1 MPRTKASGP
10 LRAAQVV
17 LVVVSLL
24 VLGGTGYAYSTLQSL
39 TDGLTRADVIAGSD
53 VPPLGEQNI
62 LMVGLD
68 TRTDAQGNPLPA
80 DVLSQLHAGGGD
92 DGGDTTDTMIVI
104 HIPAGGGQATAISI
118 PRDSYVQ
125 VSGGYGKHKIN
136 SAYTYGLVAEKNKLV
151 AQGESGT
158 QLETDSAQAG
168 AKTAI
173 DTVQKFTG
181 LTITHYA
188 AVNLAGFY
196 YLSQAV
202 GGVPVCLNKAVKDP
216 FSGANFPAG
225 EQTVGGAKALQFVR
239 QRHGLPNGDLDRI
252 KRQQVFMASMAKTIL
267 SAGTL
272 ADPGKLND
280 LIGAV
285 KKAVVVDSGWDIV
298 SFAQQ
303 LHGMSAGAIKFV
315 TVPVVNISLKTP
327 SDGDAV
333 EVDPAQ
339 VQQFVHQQ
347 LGTSEPAPAS
357 GQPAAGDANLSE
369 YTVDVRNASD
379 SSGLAGRVAD
389 KLEAAGYTKGV
400 VANATTRKTSIIFY
414 SHDQKDQATQIAQ
427 ALGSDIAVSPDTS
440 LTNDHFRVFLG
451 KDFEDSSGASS
462 TGGGAAAGSSG
473 SAQVQPAADVAPA
486 PAQAPP
492 PITANGVTCVN

>member
-1 MPRTKASGP
+1 MRRTKASGP

-17 LVVVSLL
+17 VVIVSLL

-39 TDGLTRADVIAGSD
+39 TDGLTRADVITGTD
-53 VPPLGEQNI
+53 QPPLGEQNI

-80 DVLSQLHAGGGD
+80 DVLSQLHAGGAD

-118 PRDSYVQ
+118 PRDSYVKIA
-125 VSGGYGKHKIN
+125 GDYGKHKIN

-151 AQGESGT
+151 AQGVSGA

-173 DTVQKFTG
+173 DTVQQFTG

-196 YLSQAV
+196 YLSEAV
-202 GGVPVCLNKAVKDP
+202 GGVPVCLSKAVHDSY
-216 FSGANFPAG
+216 SGANFAAG
-225 EQTVGGAKALQFVR
+225 PQSVGGAKALQFVR

-272 ADPGKLND
+272 ADPGKLDN
-280 LIGAV
+280 LITAV

-298 SFAQQ
+298 GFAQQ
-303 LHGMSAGAIKFV
+303 LHGMSAGALKFV

-333 EVDPAQ
+333 EVDPQQ
-339 VQQFVHQQ
+339 VQQFVRQQ
-347 LGTSEPAPAS
+347 LGTPATPSSNAPAA
-357 GQPAAGDANLSE
+357 PGDSSLSQ

-379 SSGLAGRVAD
+379 TSGLAASVAD
-389 KLEAAGYTKGV
+389 KLTAAGYTKGT
-400 VANATTRKTSIIFY
+400 VANATTRKMSIVFY
-414 SHDQKDQATQIAQ
+414 GHSQKTEATQIAKT
-427 ALGSDIAVSPDTS
+427 LGGIAVSPDSS
-440 LTNDHFRVFLG
+440 LDKDHFRVFLG
-451 KDFEDSSGASS
+451 KDYEDSSGSSS
-462 TGGGAAAGSSG
+462 TGGAP
-473 SAQVQPAADVAPA
+473 QVHPAAYVSPA
-486 PAQAPP
+486 PAQTPP
-492 PITANGVTCVN
+492 PITGDGVPCVN

>member
-1 MPRTKASGP
+1 MRRTKASGP

-24 VLGGTGYAYSTLQSL
+24 VLGGTGYAWSTLQSL
-39 TDGLTRADVIAGSD
+39 TDGLTRADVITGAD
-53 VPPLGEQNI
+53 QPPLGEQNI

-80 DVLSQLHAGGGD
+80 DVLSQLHAGGAD

-104 HIPAGGGQATAISI
+104 HIPAGAGQATAISI
-118 PRDSYVQ
+118 PRDSYVKIA
-125 VSGGYGKHKIN
+125 GDYGKHKIN

-151 AQGESGT
+151 AQGVSGA

-173 DTVQKFTG
+173 DTVQQFTG

-196 YLSQAV
+196 YLSEAV
-202 GGVPVCLNKAVKDP
+202 GGVPVCLNKAVHDSY
-216 FSGANFPAG
+216 SGANFAAG
-225 EQTVGGAKALQFVR
+225 PQSVGGAKALQFVR

-272 ADPGKLND
+272 ADPGKLGD
-280 LIGAV
+280 LITAV

-298 SFAQQ
+298 GFAQQ
-303 LHGMSAGAIKFV
+303 LHGMSAGALKFV

-333 EVDPAQ
+333 EVDPGQ
-339 VQQFVHQQ
+339 VQQFVRQQ
-347 LGTSEPAPAS
+347 LGTPTTSSSNAPAA
-357 GQPAAGDANLSE
+357 PGDSSLSQ

-379 SSGLAGRVAD
+379 TSGLAASVAE
-389 KLEAAGYTKGV
+389 KLAAAGYAKGT
-400 VANATTRKTSIIFY
+400 VANATTRKMSIVFY
-414 SHDQKDQATQIAQ
+414 GHSQKSEATQIAKT
-427 ALGSDIAVSPDTS
+427 LGGIAVSPDSS
-440 LTNDHFRVFLG
+440 LDKDHFRVFLG
-451 KDFEDSSGASS
+451 KDYEDSSGSSS
-462 TGGGAAAGSSG
+462 TGGAP
-473 SAQVQPAADVAPA
+473 QVRPAAYVSPA

-492 PITANGVTCVN
+492 PITGDGVPCVN

>member
-1 MPRTKASGP
+1 MRRTKASGP

-39 TDGLTRADVIAGSD
+39 TDGLTRANVIDSD
-53 VPPLGEQNI
+53 NQPPLGEQNI

-80 DVLSQLHAGGGD
+80 DVLSQLHAGGAD

-125 VSGGYGKHKIN
+125 ISGDYGKHKIN

-151 AQGESGT
+151 AQGVSGS

-168 AKTAI
+168 ARSAI
-173 DTVQKFTG
+173 ETVQQFTG
-181 LTITHYA
+181 LQITHYA

-196 YLSQAV
+196 YLSEAV
-202 GGVPVCLNKAVKDP
+202 GGVPVCLAKAVHDSY
-216 FSGANFPAG
+216 SGANFAAG
-225 EQTVGGAKALQFVR
+225 PQSVGGAKALQFVR

-272 ADPGKLND
+272 ADPGKLGN
-280 LIGAV
+280 LITAV

-298 SFAQQ
+298 GFAQQ
-303 LHGMSAGAIKFV
+303 LHGMSAGALKFV

-333 EVDPAQ
+333 EVDPKQ
-339 VQQFVHQQ
+339 VQQFVRQQ
-347 LGTSEPAPAS
+347 LGTPATSSNAPAA
-357 GQPAAGDANLSE
+357 PGDSSLSQ

-379 SSGLAGRVAD
+379 ASGLAASVAD
-389 KLEAAGYTKGV
+389 KLVAAGYAKGT
-400 VANATTRKTSIIFY
+400 VANATTRKMSIVFY
-414 SHDQKDQATQIAQ
+414 GHNQKTEATKIAKT
-427 ALGSDIAVSPDTS
+427 LGGIAVSPDSS
-440 LTNDHFRVFLG
+440 LDQDHFRVFLG
-451 KDFEDSSGASS
+451 KDYEDSSGSSS
-462 TGGGAAAGSSG
+462 TAGAP
-473 SAQVQPAADVAPA
+473 QVHPAAFVTPL

-492 PITANGVTCVN
+492 TITGDGVPCVN